1 MRDLLFRIISSQYLS
16 NNEVLVIKVTFVIL
30 LLIIFGSFTVPVN
43 ILFSS
48 ETITQ
53 IVFPLSFVMTF
64 LATIILNF
72 SGKPRLA
79 MNASIYSFGI
89 IAASYFST
97 ASPLY
102 IYLIFFALLGILIF
116 YQDFYS
122 FAVYGTVITTF
133 GVIYMFLNLDSF
145 SSEIF
150 ALGGTLQ
157 VVIYQG
163 TLGTFYIFFLLNF
176 INSEIANDRY
186 IKEFLESK
194 SYTKNY
200 IELIV
205 RLKDDM
211 NDRDRLKAIYDRN
224 SFQQALLELSTF
236 LGEISGFKAKE
247 IQELVEFYLY
257 LHEIDPDI
265 IINRKDINPKTR
277 SYAKQFKRY
286 LINKNNEFMGLAY
299 ELVSETKEGLG
310 SQAKSLET
318 QIQKSYLNST
328 DRFIATAILY
338 RYLKTEVTQQD
349 SWGRTDETLT
359 HQDIREVLQKS
370 QILNYLNPSEINLF
384 LDNEDL
390 FKRFL

>member
-1 MRDLLFRIISSQYLS
+1 
-16 NNEVLVIKVTFVIL
+16 VLVIKVTFVIL

>member
-1 MRDLLFRIISSQYLS
+1 MRDLLFRIRSSQYLS
-16 NNEVLVIKVTFVIL
+16 NNEVLAIKVIFVIL
-30 LLIIFGSFTVPVN
+30 LLFIVGSITVPVN

-53 IVFPLSFVMTF
+53 IVFPLSFVVTF

-102 IYLIFFALLGILIF
+102 IYLMFFALLGILIF

-186 IKEFLESK
+186 IKEFLETK

-205 RLKDDM
+205 RLKDAM

-236 LGEISGFKAKE
+236 LGEIAGFRAKE

-257 LHEIDPDI
+257 LHEIDPDV

-310 SQAKSLET
+310 SQVKSLET
-318 QIQKSYLNST
+318 QIQKSYFNST
-328 DRFIATAILY
+328 DRFIATSILY
-338 RYLKTEVTQQD
+338 RYLKTEVTQLD
-349 SWGRTDETLT
+349 KWGRTDETLT

>member
-1 MRDLLFRIISSQYLS
+1 
-16 NNEVLVIKVTFVIL
+16 
-30 LLIIFGSFTVPVN
+30 
-43 ILFSS
+43 
-48 ETITQ
+48 
-53 IVFPLSFVMTF
+53 
-64 LATIILNF
+64 
-72 SGKPRLA
+72 
-79 MNASIYSFGI
+79 
-89 IAASYFST
+89 
-97 ASPLY
+97 
-102 IYLIFFALLGILIF
+102 LIFFALLGILIF

>member
-79 MNASIYSFGI
+79 MNASIYSFSI

>member
-1 MRDLLFRIISSQYLS
+1 MRDLLFRIRSSQYLS
-16 NNEVLVIKVTFVIL
+16 NNEVLAIKVIFVIL
-30 LLIIFGSFTVPVN
+30 LLFIVGSITVPVN

-48 ETITQ
+48 QTITQ
-53 IVFPLSFVMTF
+53 IVFPLSFVVTF